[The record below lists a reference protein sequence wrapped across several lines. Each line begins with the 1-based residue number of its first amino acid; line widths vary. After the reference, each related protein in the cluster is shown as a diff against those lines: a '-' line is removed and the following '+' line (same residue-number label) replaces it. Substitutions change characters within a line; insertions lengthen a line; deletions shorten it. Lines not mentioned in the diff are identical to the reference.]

1 MKVID
6 SSKIS
11 EKFAENEIKSLKK
24 LSHENIIKFE
34 EYFKEKQYYFIVTE
48 YVEGVTLED
57 LLSEKSNN
65 ELCFEEKIRIF
76 LELL

>member
-11 EKFAENEIKSLKK
+11 EKFAENEIKILKK

>member
-11 EKFAENEIKSLKK
+11 EKFAENEIESLKK

-57 LLSEKSNN
+57 LLS
-65 ELCFEEKIRIF
+65 
-76 LELL
+76 